1 MGRLEKMEGPQRI
14 NLRQKGDY
22 ETDGEG
28 LQTSDQASD
37 GIWVRNDYN
46 EATGKT
52 ETVKRDE
59 DAT

>member
-1 MGRLEKMEGPQRI
+1 MGRLEKMEGLQRI
-14 NLRQKGDY
+14 TMRQKGDY
-22 ETDGEG
+22 ETDGRG
-28 LQTSDQASD
+28 LQNRDQASD
-37 GIWVRNDYN
+37 AKCVRHGYN